1 MKKFLF
7 IIFFSLIFSN
17 FSFSKSINLG
27 LHNLDVPNKFVV
39 INWSEYN
46 FDLFDEFCGQY
57 DGCYSF
63 ASPKVKEVLEQLNGG
78 KSIDQITILKPI
90 IKKINKLE
98 STNYN
103 NFGRAVDSLFSSIR
117 SILKKNNSETILNYV
132 IYGDTEEVFNKNN
145 FGISADELRN
155 MSNKDIKFYTNEIK
169 KELNISNNYYA
180 ISEEIGVKIKSFKF
194 SMSSNKNPYLF
205 FHGDLMFLTPK
216 KKIKATEYI
225 IYLSE
230 KNNKLFSFDGACF
243 ANCSKFKSSF
253 NLIIKKSFKQN
264 NVIKNVTNIS
274 DNNIID
280 QLEQLNSLF
289 KSGVLTKE
297 EFEKAKKKILN

>member
-1 MKKFLF
+1 MKKFLL
-7 IIFFSLIFSN
+7 IIFFFLIFSN

-155 MSNKDIKFYTNEIK
+155 MSNKDINFYTNEIK

-180 ISEEIGVKIKSFKF
+180 ISEEIGVKIKSLKV

-216 KKIKATEYI
+216 KKIKVTEYI
-225 IYLSE
+225 VYLSE
-230 KNNKLFSFDGACF
+230 KNNKLFSYDGACF
-243 ANCSKFKSSF
+243 ANCYKFKSNF
-253 NLIIKKSFKQN
+253 NSIIKKSFKQN

>member
-46 FDLFDEFCGQY
+46 FDLLDEFCGQY

-63 ASPKVKEVLEQLNGG
+63 ASPKVKEVLKQLNGG

-132 IYGDTEEVFNKNN
+132 IYGDTKEVFNKNN

-155 MSNKDIKFYTNEIK
+155 MSNKDINFYTNEIK

-205 FHGDLMFLTPK
+205 FHGDLMLLTPK

-253 NLIIKKSFKQN
+253 NSIIKKSFKQN

-274 DNNIID
+274 DNNIVD

>member
-1 MKKFLF
+1 MKKFLL

-46 FDLFDEFCGQY
+46 FDFLDEFCGEY

-63 ASPKVKEVLEQLNGG
+63 ASLKVKEVLEQLNDG
-78 KSIDQITILKPI
+78 KSIDQIVILKPI

-103 NFGRAVDSLFSSIR
+103 NFGRAIDSLFSSIR
-117 SILKKNNSETILNYV
+117 SILKKNNSEIMLNYV

-145 FGISADELRN
+145 FGISPDELRN
-155 MSNKDIKFYTNEIK
+155 MSNEDINFYTNGIK
-169 KELNISNNYYA
+169 KELNISNNYFE
-180 ISEEIGVKIKSFKF
+180 ISPEMGIKIKSFKY
-194 SMSSNKNPYLF
+194 SMSSNKTPYLF
-205 FHGDLMFLTPK
+205 FHGDLVLLTPK
-216 KKIKATEYI
+216 KRIKVTEYI
-225 IYLSE
+225 IHLSE
-230 KNNKLFSFDGACF
+230 KNNKLFSFDGFCF
-243 ANCSKFKSSF
+243 VNCSKFKSSF
-253 NLIIKKSFKQN
+253 NSIIKKSFKQN

-274 DNNIID
+274 DNDIVD
-280 QLEQLNSLF
+280 QLEQLNNLF
-289 KSGVLTKE
+289 KTGVLTKE
-297 EFEKAKKKILN
+297 EFEKAKEKILN